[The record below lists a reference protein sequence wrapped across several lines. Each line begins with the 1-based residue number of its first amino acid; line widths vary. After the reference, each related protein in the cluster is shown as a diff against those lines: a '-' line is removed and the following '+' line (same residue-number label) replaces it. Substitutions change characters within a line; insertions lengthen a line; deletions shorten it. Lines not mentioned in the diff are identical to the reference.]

1 VVCRQCGRGSE
12 VELPDLE
19 QWAESTAHA
28 LGYSDVTHTVE
39 IFGTCATCRD
49 AAP

>member
-1 VVCRQCGRGSE
+1 MVCRHCGRGTE

-19 QWAESTAHA
+19 RWAETTARD

-39 IFGTCATCRD
+39 IFGVCAECR
-49 AAP
+49 P

>member
-1 VVCRQCGRGSE
+1 MPALWPGGE

-19 QWAESTAHA
+19 RWAEATASA

-39 IFGTCATCRD
+39 IFGICADCRD
-49 AAP
+49 